1 MENTM
6 RKPKARALFAI
17 VIASIVAI
25 SPARA
30 QWAVIDA
37 PAIVQL
43 IQEVQTAAQQLA
55 TARNQLLQAQQALQ
69 TMTGDRG
76 MEQLLGTT
84 VRNYLPTDWSQV
96 SSVLQGGSGYGALSA
111 DMQSIMNAN
120 SVLSSQ
126 RLATLPVNGQQLIQA
141 QRQWGAMQQALAH
154 QALANASSRFA
165 AIQILVSSIA
175 SAADQKAILDLQ
187 ARINAELGML
197 QNEQS
202 KNQSLNQSALAQES
216 SLRQQAREQVL
227 DGHGRFETR
236 FQPVP

>member
-1 MENTM
+1 M
-6 RKPKARALFAI
+6 RKLKLQAFVAI
-17 VIASIVAI
+17 AAVSLAAI

-84 VRNYLPTDWSQV
+84 VRNYLPSDWSQV
-96 SSVLQGGSGYGALSA
+96 SSVLQGAGGYNALSA
-111 DMQSIMNAN
+111 DMQSIITANA
-120 SVLSSQ
+120 VLSAQ
-126 RLATLPVNGQQLIQA
+126 RLATLPVSGQQLIQA

-154 QALANASSRFA
+154 QALSNASSRFA
-165 AIQILVSSIA
+165 AIQTLVSSIA
-175 SAADQKAILDLQ
+175 SAADQKGILDLQ

-202 KNQSLNQSALAQES
+202 KNQSLNQSALAQDS

-227 DGHGRFETR
+227 NGHGRFETR

>member
-1 MENTM
+1 MEKCM
-6 RKPKARALFAI
+6 RNISVRILLVFM
-17 VIASIVAI
+17 VASIAAI
-25 SPARA
+25 PAARA
-30 QWAVIDA
+30 QWAVVDA

-55 TARNQLLQAQQALQ
+55 TARNQLQQAQQALQ
-69 TMTGDRG
+69 AMTGSRG
-76 MEQLLGTT
+76 MEQLLGGIN
-84 VRNYLPTDWSQV
+84 RNYLPSNWPQV
-96 SSVLQGGSGYGALSA
+96 SAVLQGSTGFSALSA
-111 DMQSIMNAN
+111 DAQTLINAN
-120 SVLSSQ
+120 AVLSTQ
-126 RLATLPVNGQQLIQA
+126 RLATLPASGQQLIQA

-165 AIQILVSSIA
+165 ALQTLISAIPTA
-175 SAADQKAILDLQ
+175 SDQKGILDLQ

-202 KNQSLNQSALAQES
+202 KNQLLNQSTLAQQS

-227 DGHGRFETR
+227 EGHGWFDAR